1 MTHAFGLGGSWQV
14 LDECWIPSISA
25 GWGINVSDAS
35 HNSEVRTT
43 QSWTAGLEWDNIF
56 MEDTSAGI
64 AVGQP
69 VFATDLKGDDTPND
83 GQFIWEAW
91 LQVNVTDAITVT
103 PALFYL
109 SRPLGQDTPR
119 GETFQQLGGL
129 AKVTFNF

>member
-1 MTHAFGLGGSWQV
+1 MHSITARFTPLSLGGQAWN
-14 LDECWIPSISA
+14 
-25 GWGINVSDAS
+25 G
-35 HNSEVRTT
+35 TT
-43 QSWTAGLEWDNIF
+43 FFF
-56 MEDTSAGI
+56 MEGTSVGI

-69 VFATDLKGDDTPND
+69 VFATDLRGEDTPND

-119 GETFQQLGGL
+119 GETLQQLGGL
-129 AKVTFNF
+129 AKITFNF